1 MGDGRLALAK
11 TMFAGAGV
19 RGVGRLLLLAILRPS
34 SEGRFSALTPQKDV
48 FLRVWQYVGY
58 RLVVQRNSCQMSK
71 SDKRLELLIRR
82 GLLGFKNVAE
92 ASLLLFDQT
101 DGYVDASLSRDLDI
115 ARV

>member
-1 MGDGRLALAK
+1 
-11 TMFAGAGV
+11 
-19 RGVGRLLLLAILRPS
+19 
-34 SEGRFSALTPQKDV
+34 
-48 FLRVWQYVGY
+48 
-58 RLVVQRNSCQMSK
+58 MSK